1 MKERRQNVRVR
12 PAADY
17 DVRVELVDGMVTVQL
32 SVVDIAIGGMGLLID
47 QLFADRE
54 VGTELRLRIAFPGF
68 PAFETIGDLRHTEK
82 RVGGKC
88 GVQLARLT
96 RDETTALRRS
106 VAELQ
111 ERGHSA

>member
-1 MKERRQNVRVR
+1 MNERRQNVRVR

-17 DVRVELVDGMVTVQL
+17 DVRVELIDGMVTVQL

-54 VGTELRLRIAFPGF
+54 VGAQLKLRIAFPGV
-68 PAFETIGDLRHTEK
+68 PVFETIGDLRHTEK
-82 RVGGKC
+82 RAGGKC
-88 GVQLARLT
+88 GVQLGQLT
-96 RDETTALRRS
+96 QEETTALRRV